1 MEIHGRFQWEALK
14 EGDLLEALCVNG
26 RILFKRTLNKMMEG
40 RGMNSS
46 NSGKGQWRCRVNS
59 LINLRF

>member
-1 MEIHGRFQWEALK
+1 MDVTCGINKKKMEIHGRFQWETPK

-26 RILFKRTLNKMMEG
+26 RILFMCILNKRMEG

-46 NSGKGQWRCRVNS
+46 NSGEG
-59 LINLRF
+59 FF